1 MVRRKVT
8 SRKPGLPGSFQ
19 AYTRGIKH
27 IRVLIAVSTKD
38 SMLCSD
44 GSVSFTLLGDHL
56 LNTDQAGQQ
65 LLWNEDSE
73 RLHRAKLHLCTH
85 LKLA

>member
-1 MVRRKVT
+1 MT
-8 SRKPGLPGSFQ
+8 SRKPDLPGSFQ
-19 AYTRGIKH
+19 AFTRGIKH

-38 SMLCSD
+38 STLRSD
-44 GSVSFTLLGDHL
+44 SSVSFTLLGDHL
-56 LNTDQAGQQ
+56 LNTDQAGQR

-73 RLHRAKLHLCTH
+73 RLHRAKLHPCTH